1 MTQPKA
7 VRMRAKRKILAQTR
21 VRVGS
26 HTLEVTIY
34 NVDGLTVIQNE
45 WSPTKPSAA
54 ELRHMNCAYQ
64 KSLLEAVWQ
73 ARGAV

>member
-1 MTQPKA
+1 
-7 VRMRAKRKILAQTR
+7 MRAKRKIHAQTR

-34 NVDGLTVIQNE
+34 KVDGLTVIQNE

-54 ELRHMNCAYQ
+54 ELRNMNSALH
-64 KSLLEAVWQ
+64 KSLLEATWK
-73 ARGAV
+73 AGGAV

>member
-1 MTQPKA
+1 MTRSKA
-7 VRMRAKRKILAQTR
+7 VRMRAKLKTLAQTQ

-34 NVDGLTVIQNE
+34 KVDGLTVIQKE

-54 ELRHMNCAYQ
+54 ELRNMNSALH
-64 KSLLEAVWQ
+64 KSLLEATWK
-73 ARGAV
+73 AGGAV